1 MRQHVLLAIT
11 DQVIFF
17 AEQTANVNIKSL
29 QTTISTL
36 TSEKE
41 EILGKFHEIEKE
53 IRQTKVRY
61 GWIVVD
67 SY

>member
-41 EILGKFHEIEKE
+41 EILMKFHEIEKE